1 MLPVPQW
8 AEDSSRFLVAIPP
21 ADFANDLNA
30 PTSIWQMNSAG
41 QKISFASIQSRG
53 GVVLFSADFR
63 SVFYQLNLSSVS
75 DYFGE
80 LHQANIDGSLDTI
93 LLKGQLVHLIGMDTK
108 GSQAVFQ
115 LQDNPRSI
123 QMQDASN
130 TQYHPILDGLEAETV
145 LSIVWIDDQTFLY
158 QTSQTDSDS
167 LWLARFDGAVH
178 PSLMLAE
185 NSSGSEIPTCFTPK

>member
-1 MLPVPQW
+1 
-8 AEDSSRFLVAIPP
+8 
-21 ADFANDLNA
+21 
-30 PTSIWQMNSAG
+30 
-41 QKISFASIQSRG
+41 
-53 GVVLFSADFR
+53 
-63 SVFYQLNLSSVS
+63 
-75 DYFGE
+75 
-80 LHQANIDGSLDTI
+80 
-93 LLKGQLVHLIGMDTK
+93 MDAK

-145 LSIVWIDDQTFLY
+145 LSIVWIDDQSFLY

-167 LWLARFDGAVH
+167 LWLARFDGAAH
-178 PSLMLAE
+178 PSFLLAE